1 MLVEEETCF
10 QLFFLSSSD
19 VLGAAFCAKADATY
33 AQQSSCSN
41 HVLQPI
47 IATIGV
53 CCHAFFLYSEGDLWH
68 SEG

>member
-1 MLVEEETCF
+1 MLLEEETCF
-10 QLFFLSSSD
+10 QLFFLSPS
-19 VLGAAFCAKADATY
+19 AAFCAKADATY
-33 AQQSSCSN
+33 AQQFSCSS

-47 IATIGV
+47 IATIHV